1 MHIHIINER
10 LNLLYAYF
18 LRFNIWSLSVYIGMK
33 KWWFTPQKCSNYSY
47 YGMRLCD
54 DDKTDFKLSCNVWL
68 FDLLRVWI
76 FFLFFK
82 SPRCVTS
89 DAFFGTETK
98 KWRQYVLSTK
108 IICIVGICRCTSEW
122 EEDYCTSYLIE
133 SDCDTYHC
141 SDKNTT
147 IRNKEVFENMKLK
160 WFVDAQ

>member
-98 KWRQYVLSTK
+98 KMKTIR
-108 IICIVGICRCTSEW
+108 IVN
-122 EEDYCTSYLIE
+122 EDYLHSRNMQMY
-133 SDCDTYHC
+133 
-141 SDKNTT
+141 
-147 IRNKEVFENMKLK
+147 IRMRRRLLYILLNRK
-160 WFVDAQ
+160 WLWHISL